1 MASGRLPRGIRSPKS
16 SQSLSPCKNM
26 SEAFQKLMEQK
37 AERDRQNAATQRMMM
52 IGFVVVGVIALV
64 FIVLRGDPST
74 QPLDINKATQEQL
87 ETLTGVGPDL
97 AQKIIKKRPY
107 RSAKDLLQVP
117 GIGEKTLEKIKPR
130 LKDLPLE

>member
-1 MASGRLPRGIRSPKS
+1 MAFGKLPRGILSPKS
-16 SQSLSPCKNM
+16 SQSFSPSKNM

-52 IGFVVVGVIALV
+52 IGLVVVGVIALI
-64 FIVLRGDPST
+64 FIALRPDPST

-107 RSAKDLLQVP
+107 KSAKDLLQVP